1 MLTIILEDMPGLGIG
16 QYHIIEAAQLRNAA
30 ARRSASAGAA
40 IAIRCNI
47 AHAHEVRLGQYV
59 PPATVH
65 LDALKHLVKLRA
77 RKISGQVYLKT

>member
-47 AHAHEVRLGQYV
+47 AHAHEVRLGQDV
-59 PPATVH
+59 PT
-65 LDALKHLVKLRA
+65 LDTLDVDTLADTLKHRVKELSVELA
-77 RKISGQVYLKT
+77 